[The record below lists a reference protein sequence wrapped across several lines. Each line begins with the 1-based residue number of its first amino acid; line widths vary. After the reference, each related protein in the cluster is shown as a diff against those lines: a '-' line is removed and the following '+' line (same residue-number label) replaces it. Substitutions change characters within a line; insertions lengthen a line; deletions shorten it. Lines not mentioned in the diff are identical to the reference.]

1 MKGRKRTVKK
11 LAALVLVLILCF
23 SVSIGG
29 TYAIQ
34 NGATGPLAT
43 DVFVAESIGAN
54 VEIAAGERIK
64 LLPGVTAD
72 GSAIQI
78 TTGESDATVTLKFS
92 VPTLN
97 GEPVI
102 KITADGWTK
111 NGYEFTKTLSKQK
124 NYKLSEFKFTL
135 DSRIDIVDGEMVVV
149 EKGEIK
155 DLNWDEVGDT
165 GYIKI
170 EATVGVLSSGI
181 LNNKE

>member
-1 MKGRKRTVKK
+1 MKK
-11 LAALVLVLILCF
+11 LAALVLVLIMCF

-64 LLPGVTAD
+64 LLPGTAAD
-72 GSAIQI
+72 GSAIHI
-78 TTGESDATVTLKFS
+78 KTGESDAIVTLKFA
-92 VPTLN
+92 VPTLDGN
-97 GEPVI
+97 PVI
-102 KITADGWTK
+102 DITADGWIK
-111 NGYEFTKTLSKQK
+111 NGYEFTKTLSANE
-124 NYKLSEFKFTL
+124 NYELSEFKFTL

-149 EKGEIK
+149 ENGEIK
-155 DLNWDEVGDT
+155 HLDWEKVDDT

-170 EATVGVLSSGI
+170 EATVGVLSS
-181 LNNKE
+181 N

>member
-1 MKGRKRTVKK
+1 MKK

-43 DVFVAESIGAN
+43 DVFVTKSIGAN

-64 LLPGVTAD
+64 LLPGVTAN
-72 GSAIQI
+72 GSAIHI
-78 TTGESDATVTLKFS
+78 KTGESDATVTLKFS

-97 GEPVI
+97 GEPI
-102 KITADGWTK
+102 ITVEGNDWTK
-111 NGYEFTKTLSKQK
+111 NSDGTFTKTIDANKTENLESF
-124 NYKLSEFKFTL
+124 SFTL
-135 DSRIDIVDGEMVVV
+135 DSRVDMVDGKMVVV

-155 DLNWDEVGDT
+155 DLNWDGVGNT

-170 EATVGVLSSGI
+170 EATVGVLSSEI

>member
-1 MKGRKRTVKK
+1 MKK

-43 DVFVAESIGAN
+43 DVFVTESIGAN
-54 VEIAAGERIK
+54 IEIAAGERIK
-64 LLPGVTAD
+64 LLPGTAAD
-72 GSAIQI
+72 GSAIHI
-78 TTGESDATVTLKFS
+78 TTGADDAIVTLKFA

-102 KITADGWTK
+102 DITASGWNEY
-111 NGYEFTKTLSKQK
+111 NGEFTKTLSANV
-124 NYKLSEFKFTL
+124 NYELSEFKFTL

-149 EKGEIK
+149 ENGEIK
-155 DLNWDEVGDT
+155 HLDWENVGDT

-170 EATVGVLSSGI
+170 EATVGVLPST
-181 LNNKE
+181 NP